1 MGRCYPS
8 ITLRAW
14 GFRTTRPRDGYAQA
28 DTSFNYLLCD
38 GHVNPCRWAGA
49 SIIIRVVL
57 RWLPTCHSITTRRP
71 NKTRDPGGGPRG
83 GTYS

>member
-1 MGRCYPS
+1 MGDA
-8 ITLRAW
+8 IHHIADV
-14 GFRTTRPRDGYAQA
+14 GFQDDTAAGYAQA
-28 DTSFNYLLCD
+28 DASFNYLLCD

-71 NKTRDPGGGPRG
+71 DKTRDPGGRRG
-83 GTYS
+83 GTLGTYC